1 MRHLIAL
8 TTALLMGLPLP
19 ASANDL
25 TDEVK
30 AIAGDGVVVV
40 VDASGE
46 ELVSLNADRPFI
58 PASTLKVVT
67 ALAAME
73 VLGGDYRFTTHF
85 HLDEN
90 KVLYVQGHGDPYL
103 ISEELDLLVPALLL
117 KVPKEFAGLVLDD
130 TYFEPGITIPG
141 TSRTDNPYDALN
153 TALAVNFNT
162 INVRISGDEV
172 VSAEEQTPL
181 TPLAEHVARE
191 SGRSGKV
198 RLNLTD
204 DPERSLHYAGELI
217 KAKLEAH
224 GAMVADDIRIGTV
237 PEGLEPVYV
246 HENSRPVSEV
256 VAGMLKYSNNYMANQ
271 LVLEMGVV
279 RSGAPATLDKGMAV
293 VHQVLESHGLTEGL
307 TAVEGSGISRNN
319 EATAAAML
327 RLLDAFEPHKE
338 LMRDRRGALAK
349 TGSLSITKTIIG
361 YLETSEHGEVRF
373 VFGLDGRCWEERF
386 TLIELLKKEL

>member
-73 VLGGDYRFTTHF
+73 VLGADYRFSTHF
-85 HLDEN
+85 YLDED
-90 KVLYVQGHGDPYL
+90 KVLYVEGHGDPYL
-103 ISEELDLLVPALLL
+103 ISEELDLLAPALLQQ
-117 KVPKEFAGLVLDD
+117 VPKEFAGLVLDD
-130 TYFEPGITIPG
+130 SYFEPGITIPG

-162 INVRISGDEV
+162 INVRINGSEV

-181 TPLAEHVARE
+181 VPLAEHVARE

-198 RLNLTD
+198 RINLTD
-204 DPERSLHYAGELI
+204 DPQRSLYYAGELI
-217 KAKLEAH
+217 RAKLEAH
-224 GAMVADDIRIGTV
+224 GAMVPDEIRIGAV

-246 HENSRPVSEV
+246 HQNSRPMSEV
-256 VAGMLKYSNNYMANQ
+256 VAGMLKYSNNYIANQ

-279 RSGAPATLDKGMAV
+279 RSGTPATLDKGMAV
-293 VHQVLESHGLTEGL
+293 VHGVLEAHGLTEGV

-319 EATAAAML
+319 EATAGAML
-327 RLLDAFEPHKE
+327 KLLDAFEPHKE

-349 TGSLSITKTIIG
+349 TGSLSVTKTIIG
-361 YLETSEHGEVRF
+361 YLETAGHGEVRF
-373 VFGLDGRCWEERF
+373 IFGLDGRCWEERF
-386 TLIELLKKEL
+386 QLIDLLKREL